1 MLLVRTDKYAFTSV
15 GLLWRRRPELRR
27 CFQDYSYSPEIR
39 ILNHFEITATVPV
52 APDSLIL
59 AQKLSAILSR
69 NRVMTRDLCDAVY
82 LFGRTEPDMEYLLR
96 KQGTD
101 DRRELDKRIKRKLSD
116 RDIEQ
121 LASEYTS

>member
-1 MLLVRTDKYAFTSV
+1 
-15 GLLWRRRPELRR
+15 
-27 CFQDYSYSPEIR
+27 
-39 ILNHFEITATVPV
+39 
-52 APDSLIL
+52 
-59 AQKLSAILSR
+59 
-69 NRVMTRDLCDAVY
+69 MTRDLCDAVY
-82 LFGRTEPDMEYLLR
+82 LFGRTEPDMEYLLQ

>member
-1 MLLVRTDKYAFTSV
+1 VLLVRTDKYAFTSV